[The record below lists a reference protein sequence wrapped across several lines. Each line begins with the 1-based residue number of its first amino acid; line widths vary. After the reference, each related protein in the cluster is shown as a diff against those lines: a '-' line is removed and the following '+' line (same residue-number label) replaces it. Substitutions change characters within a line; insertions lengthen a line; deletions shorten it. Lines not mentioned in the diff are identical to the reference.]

1 MQFATTNCNKLIDKK
16 NNLQLTI
23 NSTKPDTLPTTLL
36 TWKVNL
42 CVSVHITLSMIYV
55 AVFTDVSVFNN
66 FIPRY
71 QDTLERG
78 LLKIFRFSDTV
89 ELSFTI
95 SRGMSSIEGGSEWY
109 IIYWF
114 TEGSPKKIN
123 KDKKM
128 LRSNVYHMKCKCQ

>member
-16 NNLQLTI
+16 KNLQLTI

-95 SRGMSSIEGGSEWY
+95 SRGMSSIEGGSE
-109 IIYWF
+109 
-114 TEGSPKKIN
+114 
-123 KDKKM
+123 
-128 LRSNVYHMKCKCQ
+128 